1 MGLRTNVPRRP
12 MYYLGILTS
21 GFILGGFLHAFLRRV
36 LPAGAPKEVLTFAV
50 EPSFGPVSLNLL
62 VLNLT
67 VGPVAVTVSLMALVG
82 VVLAYLL
89 ARSLF

>member
-1 MGLRTNVPRRP
+1 MATVPRRP
-12 MYYLGILTS
+12 MFYLAILSS
-21 GFILGGFLHAFLRRV
+21 GFVLGGFLHALLRRV

-50 EPSFGPVSLNLL
+50 SPQIGPISLDLL
-62 VLNLT
+62 VLSFT
-67 VGPVAVTVSLMALVG
+67 IGPVVVTVSVMAVVG

>member
-1 MGLRTNVPRRP
+1 VAHVPRRP
-12 MYYLGILTS
+12 LFYLGVLS
-21 GFILGGFLHAFLRRV
+21 AGFALGGFLSAFLERM

-50 EPSFGPVSLNLL
+50 TPRLGPVTVDLL
-62 VLNLT
+62 VLWFT
-67 VGPVAVTVSLMALVG
+67 IGPIGLKISVLAVVG

>member
-1 MGLRTNVPRRP
+1 MANVPRRP
-12 MYYLGILTS
+12 LFYLGVLSS
-21 GFILGGFLHAFLRRV
+21 GFVLGGFLHGILVRF

-50 EPSFGPVSLNLL
+50 HPSFGPFSLNLI
-62 VLNLT
+62 VLTFTIGPVTLT
-67 VGPVAVTVSLMALVG
+67 VSVLAIVG

>member
-1 MGLRTNVPRRP
+1 MF
-12 MYYLGILTS
+12 YLGILSS
-21 GFILGGFLHAFLRRV
+21 GFVLGGFLHALLRRV

-50 EPSFGPVSLNLL
+50 SPQIGPFSVDLL
-62 VLNLT
+62 VLSFT
-67 VGPVAVTVSLMALVG
+67 IGPVVITVSVMAVVG

>member
-1 MGLRTNVPRRP
+1 MAHVPRRP
-12 MYYLGILTS
+12 GFYLGLLS
-21 GFILGGFLHAFLRRV
+21 AGFVLGGFLHALLRRF

-50 EPSFGPVSLNLL
+50 TPTVGPFSLDLL
-62 VLNLT
+62 VLSFT
-67 VGPVAVTVSLMALVG
+67 IGPVAITVSVMAVVG